1 MIKLTKRVFITD
13 CEGPISVND
22 NAFELA
28 GEFIEDGEKF
38 FSIISRYDDILADEI
53 KKPGYNAGDTLK
65 LIAPFLKAYGL
76 TNNKIIEYS
85 KNNVL
90 LISHAQETL
99 QFISRIMPS
108 YIVSTS
114 YQQYIKAL
122 CDLTGFPIENTYS
135 THLDLDAFP
144 LKSDEKLELKNLRNQ
159 ILNHPQIENLDEIFW
174 KKIPEM
180 EVGKLI
186 SSVRTVGG
194 EGKKRAV
201 EEILSNHELKPS
213 QFMYVGDSI
222 TDVQPLKLARENGGI
237 AVSFNGNEFALREA
251 EIAVIS
257 SNTIITSIL
266 ADIFNRFGRAYLIE
280 FVKAYHE
287 NAPRALENFRLN
299 LHLLKKMENVEKP
312 IVSIIDEDNRDELTK
327 MSIKFRKKVRGEA
340 IGGLG

>member
-1 MIKLTKRVFITD
+1 MTKRVFITD

-38 FSIISRYDDILADEI
+38 FSIISKYDDYLADEI

-85 KNNVL
+85 KNNVH
-90 LISHAQETL
+90 LISYAQETL
-99 QFISRIMPS
+99 QFISRTMPA

-122 CDLTGFPIENTYS
+122 CDLTGFPLENTYS
-135 THLDLDAFP
+135 TQLDLDAFP
-144 LKSDEKLELKNLRNQ
+144 LKSEEKLELKNLRNK
-159 ILNHPQIENLDEIFW
+159 IMNNPETENLDEIFW
-174 KKIPEM
+174 KKIPGM
-180 EVGKLI
+180 GIGKLI
-186 SSVRTVGG
+186 HHVKTVGG

-201 EEILSNHELKPS
+201 EEILTKNKLNPS
-213 QFMYVGDSI
+213 QLMYVGDSI
-222 TDVQPLKLARENGGI
+222 TDVQPLKLARENEGI

-257 SNTIITSIL
+257 NNTIITSIL
-266 ADIFNRFGRAYLIE
+266 ADLFNRFGRAYLIE
-280 FVKAYHE
+280 FVKSYQR

-299 LHLLKKMENVEKP
+299 LQLLKKIEKFEKP
-312 IVSIIDEDNRDELTK
+312 LVSVIDDDNRDELTN
-327 MSIKFRKKVRGEA
+327 MSIKLRKKVRGEA

>member
-1 MIKLTKRVFITD
+1 MTKRVFITD

-38 FSIISRYDDILADEI
+38 FSIISKYDDILADEI

-76 TNNKIIEYS
+76 TNNKIIKYS

-90 LISHAQETL
+90 LIPHAQETM

-122 CDLTGFPIENTYS
+122 CDFIGFPMENTYS
-135 THLDLDAFP
+135 TLLDLDAFS
-144 LKSDEKLELKNLRNQ
+144 LKSSERLELKNLRNQ
-159 ILNHPQIENLDEIFW
+159 IITNPETRNLDEIFW
-174 KKIPEM
+174 KKIPGM
-180 EVGKLI
+180 EIGKLI
-186 SSVRTVGG
+186 SSVKTVGG

-201 EEILSNHELKPS
+201 EEILSNNKINPS
-213 QFMYVGDSI
+213 QLMYVGDSI
-222 TDVQPLKLARENGGI
+222 TDVQPLKLARENKGI

-266 ADIFNRFGRAYLIE
+266 ADLFNRFGRAYLIE
-280 FVKAYHE
+280 FVKAYHV
-287 NAPRALENFRLN
+287 NASRALENFRLN
-299 LHLLKKMENVEKP
+299 LQLLKKMENVEKP
-312 IVSIIDEDNRDELTK
+312 LVSIINDDNRDELIEK
-327 MSIKFRKKVRGEA
+327 SIKFRKKVRGEA

>member
-1 MIKLTKRVFITD
+1 LTKRVFITD

-28 GEFIEDGEKF
+28 GEFIEEGEKF
-38 FSIISRYDDILADEI
+38 FSIISKYDDYLADEI

-85 KNNVL
+85 KNNVH
-90 LISHAQETL
+90 LISCAQETL
-99 QFISRIMPS
+99 QFISRTMPA

-122 CDLTGFPIENTYS
+122 CDLTGFPLENTYS
-135 THLDLDAFP
+135 TQLDLDAFP
-144 LKSDEKLELKNLRNQ
+144 LKSEEKLELKNLRNQ
-159 ILNHPQIENLDEIFW
+159 IMNNPETENLDEIFW
-174 KKIPEM
+174 KKIPGM
-180 EVGKLI
+180 GIGK
-186 SSVRTVGG
+186 VGG

-201 EEILSNHELKPS
+201 EEILTNNKLNPS
-213 QFMYVGDSI
+213 QLMYVGDSI

-257 SNTIITSIL
+257 NNTIITSIL
-266 ADIFNRFGRAYLIE
+266 ADLFNRFGRAYLIE
-280 FVKAYHE
+280 FVKSYQV

-299 LHLLKKMENVEKP
+299 LQLLKKMEKFEKP
-312 IVSIIDEDNRDELTK
+312 LVSVIDDNNRDELTN
-327 MSIKFRKKVRGEA
+327 MSIRLRKKVRGEA